1 MGFKCWLWLTLS
13 DNKQLAF
20 SESTHCMCIWVE
32 SSCQLYEARVYEAF
46 TVRRWGTE
54 SSHIWGRAGDLNSAP
69 PTNLSSGIMHLT
81 VNSQQKTPE
90 TWGVQA
96 SSTPSGT
103 NMITAEQH
111 QWQTATVLGL
121 ALNWPDSDSESSFLT
136 WHQTKRDKHSHTA
149 IVLSGYLVYCLKQPA
164 AVERSL
170 LPPCQVNAVLGNI
183 TCFCGHEIIISWSDS
198 PCQGDSM
205 ENNCHLPVLLP
216 MLSILLISWAL
227 NWAGAN
233 SNAVQMPDRQSGWD
247 LPRIVGR

>member
-81 VNSQQKTPE
+81 VNSQQKTP
-90 TWGVQA
+90 WGVQG

-111 QWQTATVLGL
+111 QWQTATVLSL

-149 IVLSGYLVYCLKQPA
+149 IVLSGYLSVASSNQQLW
-164 AVERSL
+164 
-170 LPPCQVNAVLGNI
+170 NVLS
-183 TCFCGHEIIISWSDS
+183 FH
-198 PCQGDSM
+198 
-205 ENNCHLPVLLP
+205 PVRW
-216 MLSILLISWAL
+216 MLS
-227 NWAGAN
+227 
-233 SNAVQMPDRQSGWD
+233 
-247 LPRIVGR
+247 